1 MILAILEDLS
11 SNNSRLYKEKILR
24 DNADNELLKRV
35 INLALDPFVQFYIRK
50 IPDYNLNLNPKK
62 QDSLNTTLNR
72 LSLLSSRTLTG
83 KAGIEHLKIVLESV
97 SPADAKVIERI
108 IAKDLKCGVSEAT
121 VNKIWADL
129 IPSYPCMLAS
139 AYDQKLVD
147 KVKWPAIA
155 QLKMDGMRFNAL
167 VKNGKVEFRSRNGKE
182 IDIPNPVFEVPFQHM
197 AEWYGSDPEYSA
209 DMVFDGELTVV
220 DAAGKT
226 LDRKTGNGILN
237 KAVKGTMSE
246 KEAVAVR
253 ATVWDAIPLEKFQ
266 AGKDSKEYRLRLAA
280 LENCINNLNH
290 KKAQV
295 ADYVDIVWSKQVP
308 DLWNARK
315 VFEEFLAEGQEGI
328 ILKTWDGVWENKRSK
343 SLIKFK
349 GELECDLRVVD
360 WEEGTGKNVGRLG
373 ALVLESDCG
382 GIRVNV
388 GTGFSDADRND
399 ITAANSLGR
408 IVAVKYNARITD
420 KNSDVGSLF
429 LPVFVEFR
437 SQIKSDSCFH

>member
-1 MILAILEDLS
+1 MILAILEDLN
-11 SNNSRLYKEKILR
+11 SNNSRLYKEKVLR
-24 DNADNELLKRV
+24 DNVDNELLKRV
-35 INLALDPFVQFYIRK
+35 ITLALDPFVQFYIRK
-50 IPDYNLNLNPKK
+50 IPDYTLNLNPKK

-72 LSLLSSRTLTG
+72 LGLLSSRTLTG

-97 SPADAKVIERI
+97 SPTDAKVIERI

-147 KVKWPAIA
+147 KVKWPALA
-155 QLKMDGMRFNAL
+155 QLKMDGMRFNAI

-182 IDIPNPVFEVPFQHM
+182 IVIPNPLFEIPFQHM
-197 AEWYGSDPEYSA
+197 AEFYDQ

-237 KAVKGTMSE
+237 KAVKGTMSD
-246 KEAVAVR
+246 KEAAAVR

-266 AGKDSKEYRLRLAA
+266 AGKDSKAYQLRLAA
-280 LENCINNLNH
+280 LENCIDNLKH
-290 KKAQV
+290 KKPQV
-295 ADYVDIVWSKQVP
+295 AHYVDIVWSKQVP
-308 DLWNARK
+308 DLWSARK
-315 VFEEFLAEGQEGI
+315 VFEEFLTEGQEGI
-328 ILKTWDGVWENKRSK
+328 ILKTWEGIWENKRSK

-373 ALVLESDCG
+373 ALVLESACG
-382 GIRVNV
+382 GVRVNV
-388 GTGFSDADRND
+388 GTGFSDADRLGINP
-399 ITAANSLGR
+399 ANSIGR
-408 IVAVKYNARITD
+408 IVAVKYNARISD
-420 KNSDVGSLF
+420 KNSDIGSLF

-437 SQIKSDSCFH
+437 DDKTEADLAKDIK

>member
-1 MILAILEDLS
+1 MILDILEDLA
-11 SNNSRLYKEKILR
+11 SNNSRLYKEKILK

-50 IPDYNLNLNPKK
+50 IPDYNPNLNPKK
-62 QDSLNTTLNR
+62 QDDLNTTLNR

-97 SPADAKVIERI
+97 SPVDAKVIERI

-121 VNKIWADL
+121 VNKIWTDL
-129 IPSYPCMLAS
+129 VPSYPCMLAS
-139 AYDQKLVD
+139 AYDQKLVE
-147 KVKWPAIA
+147 KVKWPAFA
-155 QLKMDGMRFNAL
+155 QLKMDGMRFNAIIR
-167 VKNGKVEFRSRNGKE
+167 NGKVEFRSRNGKE
-182 IDIPNPVFEVPFQHM
+182 ISIPNPLFEVPFCQM
-197 AEWYGSDPEYSA
+197 AEHYDE
-209 DMVFDGELTVV
+209 DVVFDGELTVV

-246 KEAVAVR
+246 AEAVHIR
-253 ATVWDAIPLEKFQ
+253 ATVWDAITATGFEAGIEKVPYY
-266 AGKDSKEYRLRLAA
+266 ERLHELYIC
-280 LENCINNLNH
+280 LDNLQ
-290 KKAQV
+290 KKNQPVSHLVSLVYTKTV
-295 ADYVDIVWSKQVP
+295 ANDYEAKQV
-308 DLWNARK
+308 
-315 VFEEFLAEGQEGI
+315 FEQFLTEGQEGI
-328 ILKTWDGVWENKRSK
+328 ILKTTDGIWENKRSK

-373 ALVLESDCG
+373 ALVLESNCG
-382 GIRVNV
+382 GVRVNV
-388 GTGFSDADRND
+388 GTGFSDADRNH

-408 IVAVKYNARITD
+408 IVAVKYNARISD
-420 KNSDVGSLF
+420 KNSDVASLF

-437 SQIKSDSCFH
+437 DDKTTADAAKDIK

>member
-24 DNADNELLKRV
+24 DNVDNELLKRV

-97 SPADAKVIERI
+97 SPEDAKVIERI

-155 QLKMDGMRFNAL
+155 QLKMDGMRFNAI

-182 IDIPNPVFEVPFQHM
+182 IDIPNPVFEVPFQFM
-197 AEWYGSDPEYSA
+197 AEFYGQ

-253 ATVWDAIPLEKFQ
+253 ATVWDAIPLDKFQ
-266 AGKDSKEYRLRLAA
+266 AGQDPEEYRHRLSR
-280 LENCINNLNH
+280 LELCIVTLNK

-437 SQIKSDSCFH
+437 SDKTQADSAKDIK